1 MPERDGEEF
10 KIWQNEFWIGWRKEY
25 LMNLKPSQ
33 KWYTQCRNLNVD
45 DLVLIRDD
53 DAPRCKWKLAKI
65 RETTSDEDGPVK
77 KAKLNIDKKT
87 PYKRDKTTLEVTI
100 LER

>member
-53 DAPRCKWKLAKI
+53 DAP
-65 RETTSDEDGPVK
+65 
-77 KAKLNIDKKT
+77 
-87 PYKRDKTTLEVTI
+87 
-100 LER
+100 